1 MSLLILPLGNDPN
14 IFVCFDPLSKHRP
27 MSDSPWLEG
36 LLCSW
41 AAAEPG
47 QVARAFVRLR
57 LQNVQGEAQDPF
69 FTHLQT
75 FYM

>member
-1 MSLLILPLGNDPN
+1 MLPLGNDPN

-36 LLCSW
+36 PLCS
-41 AAAEPG
+41 
-47 QVARAFVRLR
+47 QVAAGPAQVAQGFVQLW
-57 LQNVQGEAQDPF
+57 LQNLQREGQDLLVI
-69 FTHLQT
+69 HLQT